1 MREIRYDICMNFYF
15 ISLFPE
21 SFDSYINS
29 SILKRASDDKKISFS
44 FFNPRDFTDNRA
56 KQVDDKPYGGGPGMV
71 IQAEPVIKAIDKAVG
86 RKKNVLIV
94 HLSPTGKSFITAEAQ
109 KIHKKYK
116 HVVIVCGRYEGIDS
130 RVKEVFP
137 GIEYT
142 IGDYV
147 LTGGELPAMVI
158 ADTIARFVPGV
169 LGKSE
174 SNETERTASHNM
186 YTRPEVLKYK
196 KKTYGVPK
204 VLLGGDHKKIEEWR
218 RGN

>member
-1 MREIRYDICMNFYF
+1 
-15 ISLFPE
+15 
-21 SFDSYINS
+21 
-29 SILKRASDDKKISFS
+29 
-44 FFNPRDFTDNRA
+44 
-56 KQVDDKPYGGGPGMV
+56 MV